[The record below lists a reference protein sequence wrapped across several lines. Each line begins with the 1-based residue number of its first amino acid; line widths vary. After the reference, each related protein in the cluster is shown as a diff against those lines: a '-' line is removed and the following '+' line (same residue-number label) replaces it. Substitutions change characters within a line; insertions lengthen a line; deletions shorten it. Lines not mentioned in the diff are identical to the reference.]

1 MQAVAVWCMWA
12 PVPADTGSLPKV
24 YRVAHNE
31 ARNLSCPWQDVR
43 PFPAASSCVLSL
55 LQMGPCAS
63 RGPPTDA
70 FTWNPFFKS
79 EDGPPTLEG
88 RVWDIFSSR
97 SSPRTPLHLSCCRL
111 LSVRTTVPGIYG
123 SSSATRS
130 SCLYLPGSEQA
141 VALAPSWRAWLEV
154 GKVGKGAGTRPL
166 LMPACCPQ
174 ALRAKAS
181 SPRSR
186 GPQR

>member
-1 MQAVAVWCMWA
+1 MEQETSAVLGRTRGHIQLRRAACCRCYRWA
-12 PVPADTGSLPKV
+12 LVPLGGPRLMLSLGIPSSKARMGPRHLKEGSGIFSVPAAPLE
-24 YRVAHNE
+24 H
-31 ARNLSCPWQDVR
+31 
-43 PFPAASSCVLSL
+43 PF
-55 LQMGPCAS
+55 
-63 RGPPTDA
+63 
-70 FTWNPFFKS
+70 
-79 EDGPPTLEG
+79 TLA
-88 RVWDIFSSR
+88 VVD
-97 SSPRTPLHLSCCRL
+97 
-111 LSVRTTVPGIYG
+111 LSVQTTVPGIYG